1 MERAAWTDER
11 LDDLAESIRTGFAR
25 SDQDIRDLRGEFGEL
40 RAEMRTEFAALREEI
55 RGETGSLRAE
65 VDALRLTIFRVVGA
79 GFLGI
84 IAAILARGG

>member
-1 MERAAWTDER
+1 
-11 LDDLAESIRTGFAR
+11 
-25 SDQDIRDLRGEFGEL
+25 
-40 RAEMRTEFAALREEI
+40 MRTEFAGLREKI

-84 IAAILARGG
+84 IAAILARGA